1 MFRNLALPLV
11 LLVLWG
17 ALITTGCGGGKSAA
31 TGGGGGGAITD
42 AQRMAVLDAVQ
53 QRFPTLEGDPP
64 AVRQAVKS
72 FLVGLPQIEAADVDE
87 DSGCVWARFTD
98 HIPLIVVN
106 NRQAAATVQSSR
118 SGAASPS
125 SGTRASELPGN
136 TQIRILNAMGTSF
149 VSSANTVRGW
159 LIGNGYS
166 SATSDASLDALRSV
180 SGDGVFYLDAHGG
193 VGQLLDHT
201 RSFAIWTATRATIDQ
216 YKALQASQDI
226 NAANPRVVLMYADH
240 NGGMAEWHFG
250 ITHAFVDRYMS
261 FGPNSL
267 VFFNTCLSNGSIAQL
282 FQDTCL
288 AKGASVYAGWTRS
301 VKDPDANKAAQFL
314 FDRLAGVNKPSVVP
328 TETPPQRAFNWQ
340 AVYADMQSRGYD
352 TSTDKSPGDCKL
364 IFTPNPNEGKGDFSL
379 LAPSI
384 SSLFVTNYQT
394 QLRIFGIFGSKP
406 GKVTIGGQDAALL
419 SSWSSTSL
427 TCTLPPGDQ
436 AGGSGDVV
444 VEVDGHKSNAVPL
457 TMWKITIHAVDKV
470 TQSGTIVLQ
479 PADTFGKEID
489 ADLGGSTTVSGDM
502 VVWIRADVH
511 GSRATPGAAPQISS
525 AQDPALVSSIL
536 PTQNVRLIHWDASG
550 ATTAD
555 LHNPGEAVFE
565 HRTLT
570 LAPTGSPPVLF
581 DGSDPT
587 RARRE
592 AASASIDALAHT
604 IQLYVGP
611 YGTGLYQTTVVSDKT
626 GTSLQDGGGISFHP
640 DNTSNGPVS
649 FNIHL
654 DSDFNVQSGSQSES
668 YSQPAQGISGTRT
681 YSWSGQVSSPPTAN
695 TTRNAEPASWKGSRN
710 APLSKTTMGT
720 RMGK

>member
-1 MFRNLALPLV
+1 MFRNVAFPIF
-11 LLVLWG
+11 LLVLVG
-17 ALITTGCGGGKSAA
+17 ALLSAGCGGGKSAA
-31 TGGGGGGAITD
+31 TSGGGAITD

-53 QRFPTLEGDPP
+53 QKFPTLDGDPP
-64 AVRQAVKS
+64 AIRQAVKN
-72 FLVGLPQIEAADVDE
+72 FLVGLPHIEAADVDE

-106 NRQAAATVQSSR
+106 NRKPSTTATVKSS
-118 SGAASPS
+118 A
-125 SGTRASELPGN
+125 TRAVELPAN
-136 TQIRILNAMGTSF
+136 AQIRILNALGTSF
-149 VSSANTVRGW
+149 VSSATTVRVW
-159 LIGNGYS
+159 LTANGYS
-166 SATSDASLDALRSV
+166 SVSSDASLDALRTV

-193 VGQLLDHT
+193 VGQLIDHT

-226 NAANPRVVLMYADH
+226 NAANPRVVLMYATH
-240 NGGMAEWHFG
+240 NGTAEWHFG
-250 ITHAFVDRYMS
+250 ITHAFVGSYMS
-261 FGPNSL
+261 FGANSL
-267 VFFNTCLSNGSIAQL
+267 VYFNTCLSNGSIAQL

-314 FDRLAGVNKPSVVP
+314 FDRLAGVNQPSVVP

-384 SSLFVTNYQT
+384 SSLLITNYQT
-394 QLRIFGIFGSKP
+394 QLHLFGIFGSKA
-406 GKVTIGGQDAALL
+406 GKVTIGGQNAALL
-419 SSWSSTSL
+419 SPWSSTSL

-457 TMWKITIHAVDKV
+457 TMWKITIHAVDKA

-479 PADTFGKEID
+479 SADNFGKEID
-489 ADLGGSTTVSGDM
+489 ADLGGSTTASGDM

-511 GSRATPGAAPQISS
+511 GSRTQPGATPQMPSP
-525 AQDPALVSSIL
+525 QDPALVSSIL
-536 PTQNVRLIHWDASG
+536 PTQNVRLVRWDASG

-555 LHNPGEAVFE
+555 LHAPGEAVFE

-592 AASASIDALAHT
+592 AASASIDAQAHT

-626 GTSLQDGGGISFHP
+626 GTSMQDGGGISFHP

-649 FNIHL
+649 FNIQL
-654 DSDFNVQSGSQSES
+654 DSDFNVQSGSQSET
-668 YSQPAQGISGTRT
+668 YSQPAQGISGIRT
-681 YSWSGQVSSPPTAN
+681 FSWSGQVSSPPSAN
-695 TTRNAEPASWKGSRN
+695 TTRKATRGMMRSTTPASWKGSRS
-710 APLSKTTMGT
+710 APAEKTATGV
-720 RMGK
+720 RIR